1 MENQNNENIESI
13 IEPVVEIEN
22 IENIEEIEEI
32 QKKKRGRPRLTEA
45 ELKFREDRKVRR
57 QKLTD
62 FEKQQK
68 IQSNIKYSQYMNR
81 FKLSTAREIMKMPV
95 NPKGGRPKTLTE
107 EKRKENKKI
116 YNANYHEKKKL
127 FLQIYEK
134 NKDLEEVKNKFIN
147 L

>member
-62 FEKQQK
+62 FEKQEK
-68 IQSNIKYSQYMNR
+68 IQKHIKYCQYMNKL
-81 FKLSTAREIMKMPV
+81 KLSTAREYMKITV

-107 EKRKENKKI
+107 EQKKENKKI
-116 YNANYHEKKKL
+116 YNAKYHEKQKL
-127 FLQIYEK
+127 FLHTYEK
-134 NKDLEEVKNKFIN
+134 NKQEEFIKIN